1 MRSRRGIQPA
11 GIYVL
16 TLLLI
21 LGLAGGAVLVALQL
35 RGDAPVHFDI
45 GPPLGGECPSG
56 VGTPACFRFTVT
68 NVGNRASSVRCEVTA
83 EEGRRAT
90 FLTNSPIY
98 VSAAPFEPG
107 IAEELW
113 VKVDAGPNDV
123 VTSPTL
129 SCAAV

>member
-1 MRSRRGIQPA
+1 MRSRRGIQSA

-16 TLLLI
+16 TILLI
-21 LGLAGGAVLVALQL
+21 IGLAGGGVLVALQL
-35 RGDAPVHFDI
+35 RGDSPVHFDI
-45 GPPLGGECPSG
+45 GPALGGECPSG

-90 FLTNSPIY
+90 FLTDSPIY

-107 IAEELW
+107 IAEQLW
-113 VKVDAGPNDV
+113 VKVDADQNDV
-123 VTSPTL
+123 VTAPAL
-129 SCAAV
+129 ACAPV